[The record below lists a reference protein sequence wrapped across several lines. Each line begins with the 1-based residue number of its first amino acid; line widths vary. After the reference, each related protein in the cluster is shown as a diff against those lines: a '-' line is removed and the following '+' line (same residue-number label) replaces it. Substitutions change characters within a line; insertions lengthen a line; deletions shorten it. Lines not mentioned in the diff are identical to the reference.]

1 MKRETVE
8 HVAFVILAVLIALSL
23 YPVAFMRV
31 FGDSGPPNPFNVR
44 VEYCKVVSEGGWFV
58 ICVFHP
64 ANMTALGLNLSNLV
78 LIDRLDQAD
87 RTYFVVQAPLING
100 TEKFLYPCVVVSRF
114 HTVRNTT
121 SYHNLVVIFNA
132 TEKEI
137 KDATKLCWPEPV
149 YLYDNGTLVFRGH
162 IEMTLA
168 VNETQT
174 SRIWLTVQ
182 IVKFPVAQQVEP
194 PTHDYWFPPGDGYVW
209 FPTPTLWM
217 FSFTIHSFF
226 FWLSVVIELCLLYL
240 WWKKEPIEDLWLSWF
255 CILLIF
261 LLTREPTVRLFGVDF
276 PVYIPI
282 FVAQLVTVIPYINSK
297 MKTKE
302 EAK

>member
-1 MKRETVE
+1 MKRKTVEFE

-23 YPVAFMRV
+23 WSVAFV
-31 FGDSGPPNPFNVR
+31 YVLGDGAPPEPYPIHI
-44 VEYCKVVSEGGWFV
+44 EYCKVVSEGGWFV

-114 HTVRNTT
+114 KRVID
-121 SYHNLVVIFNA
+121 SY
-132 TEKEI
+132 EI
-137 KDATKLCWPEPV
+137 KHAWLELPNGTWAVVELCLPV
-149 YLYDNGTLVFRGH
+149 YSNQT
-162 IEMTLA
+162 E
-168 VNETQT
+168 T
-174 SRIWLTVQ
+174 SRIWLDVQ
-182 IVKFPVAQQVEP
+182 VVKFPILREELEP
-194 PTHDYWFPPGDGYVW
+194 HIDA
-209 FPTPTLWM
+209 PTPYPYPFMWGMWGYSVSLWM
-217 FSFTIHSFF
+217 FFFTIHSFF

-255 CILLIF
+255 CILLVF

-276 PVYIPI
+276 PIYISI
-282 FVAQLVTVIPYINSK
+282 FVAQLPTVIPYINSK
-297 MKTKE
+297 RSKPKE
-302 EAK
+302 VKSG